1 MSWPRFALALAIVS
15 LAFFLAYAHI
25 VTEATLA
32 AIKFSAPALKALRNL
47 QGSGAS
53 RFAGHTIG
61 FVVGAL
67 LSAALLVPVLSWQ
80 RGRSG
85 QVLCMAAVMPAVLV
99 SAIGG
104 NLASFSGWVSAVT
117 PLVGAMLV
125 IYASEA

>member
-1 MSWPRFALALAIVS
+1 MSWPRFCLALAIVS
-15 LAFFLAYAHI
+15 LAFFLAYGHI
-25 VTEATLA
+25 VTEASVG
-32 AIKFSAPALKALRNL
+32 AIKLFAPALKALRTL

-53 RFAGHTIG
+53 RFAGYTIS

-67 LSAALLVPVLSWQ
+67 LSAALLVPVMIWQ

-85 QVLCMAAVMPAVLV
+85 QIICMAAVVPAVLV

-104 NLASFSGWVSAVT
+104 NLASVSGWVSSVT

-125 IYASEA
+125 IYASGS